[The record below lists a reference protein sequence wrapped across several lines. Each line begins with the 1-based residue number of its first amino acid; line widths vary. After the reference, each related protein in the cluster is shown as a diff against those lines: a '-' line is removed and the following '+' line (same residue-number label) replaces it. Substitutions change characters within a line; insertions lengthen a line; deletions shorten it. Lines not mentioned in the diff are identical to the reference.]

1 MSSYRYNRKKDLN
14 VHVLV
19 TGFSNVGVSR
29 ISQSLKQDKVEKD
42 WYIVC
47 HVLSKDEN
55 LPERID
61 VGNFDPELVIVVT
74 DSTPENVEQSHAIV
88 KIMKKQFPEAFKIA
102 IANMQKL
109 PERLQP
115 EDIEELLGLTTY
127 GRQ

>member
-1 MSSYRYNRKKDLN
+1 M
-14 VHVLV
+14 HVLV

-29 ISQSLKQDKVEKD
+29 ISQSLKQDESDKD
-42 WYIVC
+42 WHIIC
-47 HVLSKDEN
+47 HELSNEKK

-61 VGNFDPELVIVVT
+61 VGNFNPELVIVVT
-74 DSTPENVEQSHAIV
+74 DSTPENVEQSHALV
-88 KIMKKQFPEAFKIA
+88 KLMKTQFPEAYKIA